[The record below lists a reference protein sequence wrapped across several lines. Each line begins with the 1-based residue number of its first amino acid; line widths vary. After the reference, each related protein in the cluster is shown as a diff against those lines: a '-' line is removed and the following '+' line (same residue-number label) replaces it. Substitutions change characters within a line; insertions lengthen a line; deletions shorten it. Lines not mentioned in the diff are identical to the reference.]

1 MTSEKPST
9 SISSSSF
16 TPMGAHTQRRWQPR
30 ADVPP
35 GSDAFAPESITP
47 LQAQLLALRGIDSA
61 PQAHAFVHA
70 RLKELPDPL
79 LLPDMDKAVARL
91 LSAIRNGEP
100 IAVHGD
106 YDVDGISATSVLYLA
121 LEQAGAKVSY
131 HIPLRLADGYG
142 LSGLALQEDAAAGV
156 KVVVSVD
163 CGITAM
169 PEAVLARECG
179 IDLIITD
186 HHQPDDHLPA
196 AYACVNP
203 WLVSSTFPYKPLC
216 GAGVAFMLVVALY
229 SALRRQSRM
238 PGGFDI
244 RKLLDLVSLGT
255 VADLVPLTGVNRIL
269 VRAGLPLLEGDY
281 RPGISKLREV
291 AGVDKVS
298 AGVVG
303 FRLAPRL
310 NAAGRLADAAR
321 GVELLLCEDAQV
333 ALNIA
338 TELDQCNR
346 ERQEI
351 EERTLQHALVRIENE
366 LCNARRSIVLADSS
380 WHSGVIGIV
389 ASRLVELFHRPVILI
404 AIDPENGMGKGSG
417 RSIHGFNLY
426 AALKSCS
433 GWMQGYGGHEF
444 AAGLSIDA
452 RNVEHFSQALE
463 DYACQW
469 LTPEQLIPRV
479 AYDLELSLDDIS
491 AHLHDELQALAPFG
505 MGNPEPMFLCRNLNV
520 QQAGVVGKKHV
531 RFRVQQGGY
540 SLACIAFG
548 LASKLE
554 MLQGRVDILFQID
567 TNTWQ
572 GRTSLQLK
580 VKDIRPAAESSIN
593 IT

>member
-1 MTSEKPST
+1 VTFKVQNLST
-9 SISSSSF
+9 AISS
-16 TPMGAHTQRRWQPR
+16 TPMDAHTQRTWQPR
-30 ADVPP
+30 AEICSGATDFILA
-35 GSDAFAPESITP
+35 GITP
-47 LQAQLLALRGIDSA
+47 FQAQLLALRGITSA

-79 LLPDMDKAVARL
+79 LLPDMDKAVTRL
-91 LSAIRNGEP
+91 LSAIRTGEL

-106 YDVDGISATSVLYLA
+106 YDVDGVSATSVLFLA
-121 LEQAGAKVSY
+121 LERAGARVSY
-131 HIPLRLADGYG
+131 HIPLRQDEGYG
-142 LSGLALQEDAAAGV
+142 LSAAALCEAATTGV

-163 CGITAM
+163 CGISSVA
-169 PEAVLARECG
+169 EADLARECG

-186 HHQPDDHLPA
+186 HHQPGDQLPG

-203 WLVSSTFPYKPLC
+203 WLESSAFPYQPLC

-229 SALRRQSRM
+229 ATLRRENQV
-238 PGGFDI
+238 PAGFDI
-244 RKLLDLVSLGT
+244 RMLLDLVTLGT

-269 VRAGLPLLEGDY
+269 VRAGLPLLEGDF

-321 GVELLLCEDAQV
+321 GVELLLSTDPQV

-351 EERTLQHALVRIENE
+351 EEMTLQHALTRIKHE
-366 LCNARRSIVLADSS
+366 LCSSRTSIVLADSG

-389 ASRLVELFHRPVILI
+389 ASRLVEMFHRPVILI
-404 AIDPENGMGKGSG
+404 ALDPETGMGKGSG
-417 RSIHGFNLY
+417 RSIRGLNLY
-426 AALKSCS
+426 HALKHCS
-433 GWMQGYGGHEF
+433 TWMQGYGGHEF
-444 AAGLSIDA
+444 AAGLSIVAHDIEQFA
-452 RNVEHFSQALE
+452 QAFE
-463 DYACQW
+463 EYTCQS
-469 LTPEQLIPRV
+469 LRPEQLIPC
-479 AYDLELSLDDIS
+479 ALYDLELPLDEIS
-491 AHLHDELQALAPFG
+491 TQLHEELQALAPFG
-505 MGNPEPMFLCRNLNV
+505 MGNPEPVFLCRNLKV
-520 QQAGVVGKKHV
+520 QQATVVGRKHV

-548 LASKLE
+548 LATKFE
-554 MLQGRVDILFQID
+554 MLQERVDILFQVD
-567 TNTWQ
+567 TNTWR

-580 VKDIRPAAESSIN
+580 VKDIRPA
-593 IT
+593 TQ